1 MFRSIK
7 SQMLQSQSEWNRR
20 NNYMSATLAELV
32 KHYVKPETNRGLDI
46 GCAEGAVA
54 DFLRKETGLEMWGVD
69 PRQQSKQIS
78 AGGAEL
84 LPGLAHQ
91 LPFADSYFDCAIL
104 ANVYEHIPP
113 TLRDASLEEIRR
125 VLVKGG
131 KLIGQLPNPRFPIE
145 QHSRLPLMGFL
156 PRVVQLKYWQ
166 IAPVSWKPSARS
178 WFPVTI
184 SDLTRKVEC
193 SGFET
198 VIIKNFGY
206 PPEALPSSFQRIA
219 RLLSTV
225 IRAFPFAWQFV
236 FQKD

>member
-1 MFRSIK
+1 
-7 SQMLQSQSEWNRR
+7 
-20 NNYMSATLAELV
+20 
-32 KHYVKPETNRGLDI
+32 
-46 GCAEGAVA
+46 VA
-54 DFLRKETGLEMWGVD
+54 DVLRKKTSLEMWGVD
-69 PRQQSKQIS
+69 PRQQRRQLS
-78 AGGAEL
+78 AGGSEL

-91 LPFADSYFDCAIL
+91 LPFEDSYFDCAIL

-113 TLRDASLEEIRR
+113 NLRRASLEEIRR

-156 PRVVQLKYWQ
+156 PRVVQFKYWQ

-184 SDLTRKVEC
+184 SELKRKVEE

-198 VIIKNFGY
+198 VLITNFGY
-206 PPEALPSSFQRIA
+206 PAEALPSSFQRIA
-219 RLLSTV
+219 RLLNSV
-225 IRAFPFAWQFV
+225 IRSFPFAWQFV
-236 FQKD
+236 FQKE